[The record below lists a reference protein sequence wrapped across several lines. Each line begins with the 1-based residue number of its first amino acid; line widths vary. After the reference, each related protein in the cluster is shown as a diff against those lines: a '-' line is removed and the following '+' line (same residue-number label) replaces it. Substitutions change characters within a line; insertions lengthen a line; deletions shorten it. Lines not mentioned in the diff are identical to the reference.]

1 MGHIDEA
8 LGRLAEKVFLGE
20 PDVVEKQF
28 SRVLTMQTHLLQ
40 FQPALESRHAALD
53 DKQPDAMPVI
63 RIGTRR
69 DYHHIGQN
77 PIGDVSLGAIEQP
90 VVALILGTGLD
101 AGQIAAS
108 IGLGHRDSQDAFAT
122 DRSWQVLTLLFL
134 VGELIKIRSDHH
146 GVQVLVERCVAM
158 TDILFLK
165 NLLVTQVPQAAAAI
179 LLVSPHQQKTLLA
192 DLLIS
197 LTIDIAL
204 LAPTFGMRANLFL
217 HEASY

>member
-1 MGHIDEA
+1 M
-8 LGRLAEKVFLGE
+8 
-20 PDVVEKQF
+20 
-28 SRVLTMQTHLLQ
+28 
-40 FQPALESRHAALD
+40 
-53 DKQPDAMPVI
+53 
-63 RIGTRR
+63 
-69 DYHHIGQN
+69 
-77 PIGDVSLGAIEQP
+77 
-90 VVALILGTGLD
+90 
-101 AGQIAAS
+101 
-108 IGLGHRDSQDAFAT
+108 
-122 DRSWQVLTLLFL
+122 FL